1 MTRPPPR
8 DASRDLYRRPKPKT
22 GGSPRPEASHAA
34 PSAATDG
41 SGSKLVTSLANPVVK
56 ELRAL
61 HMKKERAESGL
72 FLAEG
77 LKLVTDALEEGW
89 PIRTLVH
96 ATRVKDQPLVKRAIA
111 EAGARGAL
119 VLEVSDEVLTK
130 ICRRDNPQMVV
141 AAFEQRLR
149 RLDEL
154 TDPHGVWVALEGIKD
169 PGNLGT
175 IVRTVD
181 SVGASGVILLGDVT
195 DPFALEAVRATMGS
209 LFHVP
214 LVAASLADFAAW
226 KRARGI
232 PVWGTH
238 LKGAV
243 DYRTVDWPE
252 TCVLMMGNEQ
262 SGLSDAHVVACD
274 GIVKIPM
281 AGKADSL
288 NLAVATAVMLF
299 EIRRAR
305 LTV

>member
-1 MTRPPPR
+1 MTRPPPPR
-8 DASRDLYRRPKPKT
+8 DASRDLYRRSK
-22 GGSPRPEASHAA
+22 PRPAEGGPPRQEPA
-34 PSAATDG
+34 PTQG
-41 SGSKLVTSLANPVVK
+41 TSKVVTSLANPLIK
-56 ELRAL
+56 DLRGL

-96 ATRVKDQPLVKRAIA
+96 GFRVKDQPLVARAVA
-111 EAGARGAL
+111 TARARGAL

-141 AAFEQRLR
+141 AAFEQRLG
-149 RLDEL
+149 RLD
-154 TDPHGVWVALEGIKD
+154 DIAAPCGVLVALEGVKD

-175 IVRTVD
+175 IIRTVD
-181 SVGASGVILLGDVT
+181 SVGASGVILLGDTT

-214 LVAASLADFAAW
+214 LVAASLEEFVAW

-238 LKGAV
+238 LAGAV
-243 DYRTVDWPE
+243 DYRSVDWPE

-262 SGLSDAHVVACD
+262 SGLPEQYVRACD

-281 AGKADSL
+281 AGRADSL
-288 NLAVATAVMLF
+288 NLAVATAVMLY
-299 EIRRAR
+299 EIRRSR

>member
-1 MTRPPPR
+1 MI
-8 DASRDLYRRPKPKT
+8 
-22 GGSPRPEASHAA
+22 
-34 PSAATDG
+34 
-41 SGSKLVTSLANPVVK
+41 TSLTNPVVK
-56 ELRAL
+56 DLRAL
-61 HMKKERAESGL
+61 HMKKEREESGL

-77 LKLVTDALEEGW
+77 LKLVTDALEVGW

-96 ATRVKDQPLVKRAIA
+96 ATRVKDQPLVARAIEA
-111 EAGARGAL
+111 AKRAGAR
-119 VLEVSDEVLTK
+119 VLEVSDDVLVK

-141 AAFEQRLR
+141 AAFAQKLGRLA
-149 RLDEL
+149 DIPE
-154 TDPHGVWVALEGIKD
+154 TTGVWVALEGIKD

-181 SVGASGVILLGDVT
+181 SVGASGVILLGQTT

-214 LVAASLADFAAW
+214 LIAAELDEFVAW
-226 KRARGI
+226 KRARKI

-243 DYRTVDWPE
+243 DYRTVEWPQ
-252 TCVLMMGNEQ
+252 TCVVMMGNEQ
-262 SGLSDAHVVACD
+262 SGLPDAHVAACD

-288 NLAVATAVMLF
+288 NLAVATAVMLY
-299 EIRRAR
+299 EVRRSR
-305 LTV
+305 LDV

>member
-8 DASRDLYRRPKPKT
+8 DASRDLYRRAGHKRPA
-22 GGSPRPEASHAA
+22 PRPEAPA
-34 PSAATDG
+34 PSETAA
-41 SGSKLVTSLANPVVK
+41 KQVTSLANPVVK
-56 ELRAL
+56 DLRAL
-61 HMKKERAESGL
+61 HLKKERAESGL

-96 ATRVKDQPLVKRAIA
+96 ASRVKDQPLVARAVK
-111 EAGARGAL
+111 EAKARGAL

-141 AAFEQRLR
+141 AAFEQRLG
-149 RLDEL
+149 RLDDL
-154 TDPHGVWVALEGIKD
+154 VAPTGVWVALEGIKD

-181 SVGASGVILLGDVT
+181 SVGASGVVLIGDVT

-214 LVAASLADFAAW
+214 LLAAGLEDFAAW
-226 KRARGI
+226 KARTGI
-232 PVWGTH
+232 PVYGTH
-238 LKGAV
+238 LAGAV
-243 DYRTVDWPE
+243 DYRSVDWPE

-262 SGLSDAHVVACD
+262 SGLSDAHVAACD

-281 AGKADSL
+281 AGRADSL
-288 NLAVATAVMLF
+288 NLAVATAVMLY

>member
-8 DASRDLYRRPKPKT
+8 DASRDLYRRPK
-22 GGSPRPEASHAA
+22 SRPAA
-34 PSAATDG
+34 PPQSTAKPTPADPDTAA
-41 SGSKLVTSLANPVVK
+41 KVVTSLANPVVK

-61 HMKKERAESGL
+61 HLKKERAESGL

-77 LKLVTDALEEGW
+77 LKLVTDALEESW

-96 ATRVKDQPLVKRAIA
+96 ASRVKDQPLVKRAVA
-111 EAGARGAL
+111 TARARGAL

-149 RLDEL
+149 RLADL
-154 TDPHGVWVALEGIKD
+154 TTPTGVWVALEGIKD

-175 IVRTVD
+175 VVRTVD

-214 LVAASLADFAAW
+214 LIAATLDEFAAW

-238 LKGAV
+238 LRGAV
-243 DYRTVDWPE
+243 DYRSVDWPE

-262 SGLSDAHVVACD
+262 SGLSDAHVEVCD

-288 NLAVATAVMLF
+288 NLAVATAVMLY